1 MAGPPKV
8 PKTQFDEVRGA
19 SAIGVELNG
28 RTIRAKERTLT
39 GRRDQAWWVT
49 QGGQRDLSCAGTR
62 QCPLP
67 LYLWIGYSIPLDTP
81 EVFDIRT
88 TPGSV
93 QLTRGANWYGSL
105 PCYPEDSVITTAL
118 PSGATFEIDNRL
130 PLNDWDT
137 RYLESRGITRGEH
150 KDFIY
155 EYGCPYGAQMLGLD
169 LDDQVYLADVLR
181 AEGLTEAAR
190 YDRAYTTY
198 YPERGRLMA
207 YNAYLNRALNRMRW
221 KNTNLFRREPDF
233 TPARLFGRSESAD
246 RILGPIID
254 GMVSKLTEYHRNPVA
269 FAMDMYSIYACA
281 ASAGVKCG
289 LFIDAMAIYGVGLM
303 GVDPNDYHK
312 TMRFVGYAR
321 MLADIDPGK
330 AGRTFGLLFSKE
342 GYKQAAEHLKGEIT
356 QSLDKVEV
364 QWDKGTIQGTL
375 RAADEE
381 GSSVY
386 GLIGRAKTA
395 RAFAEQASA
404 DIQSLFNDNI
414 TIINQMRFQ
423 AMLRLPPRVVRRS
436 LEPSTHGGEAWRQFR
451 WSTAGGCPH
460 DPLTLGLL
468 EQAAMVSRQA
478 ARQEVRQLQGIHLER
493 LLAMAQAAARV
504 GGVAPVP
511 QAFSHK
517 SVVRTALDAVAGL
530 TLPSFAVAG
539 IDPETR
545 AGLQRCIDEAQ
556 AGMLDELAALG
567 FGVLKEYIRPPTLE
581 ALLGL
586 PAPKLVLPPRR
597 QRQPRQPQ
605 QPGAHPPVSP
615 GTMVLGALGLG
626 VLLYGAVRV
635 SDGTL

>member
-8 PKTQFDEVRGA
+8 PKTEYDEVRGA

-49 QGGQRDLSCAGTR
+49 QGGRRDLSCAGKQ

-81 EVFDIRT
+81 EVFNIRT
-88 TPGSV
+88 TTGEV
-93 QLTRGANWYGSL
+93 QHTRGANWYGSL

-137 RYLESRGITRGEH
+137 RYLESRGISRGEH
-150 KDFIY
+150 QDYIY
-155 EYGCPYGAQMLGLD
+155 EWGCPYGAQMLSLD
-169 LDDQVYLADVLR
+169 LNDQVYLADVLR

-190 YDRAYTTY
+190 YDRNYTTY

-207 YNAYLNRALNRMRW
+207 YNAYLNRAINRMRW
-221 KNTNLFRREPDF
+221 KNTELFRRMPNF
-233 TPARLFGRSESAD
+233 TPAKLFGRSEAAD

-254 GMVSKLTEYHRNPVA
+254 GMVAKLTEYHRNPVA
-269 FAMDMYSIYACA
+269 FAMDMYSVYSCA
-281 ASAGVKCG
+281 ASAGIKCG
-289 LFIDAMAIYGVGLM
+289 RFIDAMAIYGVGLM
-303 GVDPNDYHK
+303 GVDPRDYHK

-321 MLADIDPGK
+321 MLADINPSE
-330 AGRTFGLLFSKE
+330 AGRTFGLLFSKD

-356 QSLDKVEV
+356 KSLDRVEV
-364 QWDKGTIQGTL
+364 QWDKGTVQGTL
-375 RAADEE
+375 RAVGEE
-381 GSSVY
+381 GADIY
-386 GLIGRAKTA
+386 GLIGRAKATK
-395 RAFAEQASA
+395 AFAEQAYA
-404 DIQSLFNDNI
+404 DIQSLFNENI
-414 TIINQMRFQ
+414 TVINQVRFQ

-436 LEPSTHGGEAWRQFR
+436 LDPRTHGGEAWQQFR
-451 WSTAGGCPH
+451 WSTTGGCPQ

-468 EQAAMVSRQA
+468 EQVAMVSRQA
-478 ARQEVRQLQGIHLER
+478 ARQEVRQLQGVHMENLI
-493 LLAMAQAAARV
+493 AQVRAAARA
-504 GGVAPVP
+504 GVPAAQVS

-530 TLPSFAVAG
+530 ALPSFAVAG

-545 AGLQRCIDEAQ
+545 AGLQRCLDEAQ
-556 AGMLDELAALG
+556 AGMLDELAAQG
-567 FGVLKEYIRPPTLE
+567 AGVLKGFIRPPTLE
-581 ALLGL
+581 GLLDL
-586 PAPKLVLPPRR
+586 PEQRLVLPRR
-597 QRQPRQPQ
+597 RREPQRS
-605 QPGAHPPVSP
+605 AHPPVST
-615 GTMVLGALGLG
+615 GKVVLGALGLG